1 MPPSLGPASRVLFE
15 SDIAQDVIVQLLK
28 IGRNDPPP
36 AASPGAE
43 DVPDGFPNMNQPHT
57 DFLET
62 LFGES

>member
-1 MPPSLGPASRVLFE
+1 VLFE